1 MVLALKMHDVLNTC
15 DLIFI
20 HAGQPTL
27 QATPNVLIRAQSSD
41 SVTLSWGPVVGGVN
55 HTVLFYTYDSILLQD
70 VGTSTFAAFNNQAS
84 YLVLVISV
92 SDDSYGVTVALYD
105 IDFETGS

>member
-1 MVLALKMHDVLNTC
+1 M
-15 DLIFI
+15 
-20 HAGQPTL
+20 
-27 QATPNVLIRAQSSD
+27 IRAQSSD
-41 SVTLSWGPVVGGVN
+41 SVTVSWGSVVRGVN

-70 VGTSTFAAFNNQAS
+70 VGTSTFAAFDNLDNQAS